1 MICDNFKD
9 QFSLFFCS
17 LNVYNQ
23 KLKLYS
29 GSEKVGTVDL
39 VYAKLELKR
48 GGFDIV
54 TSK

>member
-9 QFSLFFCS
+9 DFQTYFCI
-17 LNVYNQ
+17 LNIYEQ
-23 KLKLYS
+23 KLQLYLN
-29 GSEKVGTVDL
+29 GEKVQTVDL
-39 VYAKLELKR
+39 VYGKLELKR